1 LTYAFPVEHFG
12 KLYGIA
18 RVVGGFS
25 TFLSKPI
32 FAAVVENDNA
42 FKDANIDFT
51 IALSK
56 SRLENLFTRKTGCGQ
71 VFYL

>member
-1 LTYAFPVEHFG
+1 MEHFG

-56 SRLENLFTRKTGCGQ
+56 F
-71 VFYL
+71 